1 MALSALRVLVVED
14 HGFQRRV
21 ALRLLAEL
29 GVGDVLEGTDGLQA
43 LELLRR

>member
-21 ALRLLAEL
+21 ALRLLADC
-29 GVGDVLEGTDGLQA
+29 GIDNA
-43 LELLRR
+43 LEAADGVSALAVL